1 MRITRIKFWIL
12 SFSLAAITFVSA
24 QKTNVVSAAVEY
36 QKYEKAFAFQKF
48 DDARKALET
57 AKTYIDPAIQD
68 PSTKEDPKAH
78 LYNAK
83 IYFGLIELSSLPNNE
98 DLQDLQSEET
108 MDMIKKSLSIA
119 RDNRKFKRDAE
130 DFVNQ
135 KVQQATMIG
144 TMMFEQESF
153 DMAFAGF
160 AGAFELHKMLDV
172 EDGDLKNNAIVSAQ
186 NAIKRFKEKEQLEE
200 ALTFI
205 NQVTNVFPNSTE
217 ITIQGVNIAL
227 DMGDMERAEEFF
239 NAAAASDP
247 ENALLFASMGSIYL
261 AAGDELSAKLQGMQ
275 VSDPNFSEVFD
286 KIEIFYGKAES
297 NLQKALTIDQKNTDA
312 AYNLGVLYLGK
323 GEKLTLEANQMD
335 FNDPRYNETI
345 EKSEEMYRKAIE
357 PLELFIAQYPNEAGV
372 LQVLFQVHRKAGNT
386 EKALEYKRRAE
397 EAAGN

>member
-1 MRITRIKFWIL
+1 MRITRLKFWIL
-12 SFSLAAITFVSA
+12 SLSFAAISSLAA

-36 QKYEKAFAFQKF
+36 QKYEKAFIFQKF
-48 DDARKALET
+48 DDARKALES
-57 AKTYIDPAIQD
+57 ARGFIDPAMQD
-68 PSTKEDPKAH
+68 AATKEDPKAH

-83 IYFGLIELSSLPNNE
+83 IYFGLIELSSLPDNE
-98 DLQDLQSEET
+98 DLKDLQSEET
-108 MDMIKKSLSIA
+108 MEMIKKSLAIA

-144 TMMFEQESF
+144 TMMFEQENF
-153 DMAFAGF
+153 ELAFAGF
-160 AGAFELHKMLDV
+160 AGAFELRKMLDI
-172 EDGDLKNNAIVSAQ
+172 EDDDLKNNALVSAQ
-186 NAIKRFKEKEQLEE
+186 NAITRFKEKEKLEE

-205 NQVTNVFPNSTE
+205 EQVTNMFPNSTDL
-217 ITIQGVNIAL
+217 TIQGVNIAL
-227 DMGDMERAEEFF
+227 DMGDMKRAEEFF
-239 NAAAASDP
+239 DAAAASDP
-247 ENALLFASMGSIYL
+247 NNSMLFASMGSIYL
-261 AAGDELSAKLQGMQ
+261 AAGDELSAKLKGMQ
-275 VSDPNFSEVFD
+275 VSDPNFSQVFD
-286 KIEIFYGKAES
+286 DIEILYGKAEK
-297 NLQKALTIDQKNTDA
+297 NLIKALEIDQNNTDA

-323 GEKLTLEANQMD
+323 GEKLTLEANQMN

-397 EAAGN
+397 EATGN

>member
-1 MRITRIKFWIL
+1 MRITRLKFWIVSL
-12 SFSLAAITFVSA
+12 SFAAVSAVAA

-36 QKYEKAFAFQKF
+36 QKYEKAFIFQKF
-48 DDARKALET
+48 DDARKALES
-57 AKTYIDPAIQD
+57 ARGFIDPAMQD
-68 PSTKEDPKAH
+68 AATKEDPKAH

-83 IYFGLIELSSLPNNE
+83 IYFGLIELSSLPDNE
-98 DLQDLQSEET
+98 DLKDLQSEET
-108 MDMIKKSLSIA
+108 MEMIKKSLSIA

-144 TMMFEQESF
+144 TMMFEQENF
-153 DMAFAGF
+153 EMAFAGF
-160 AGAFELHKMLDV
+160 AGAFELRKMIDV
-172 EDGDLKNNAIVSAQ
+172 EDDDLRNNALVSAQ
-186 NAIKRFKEKEQLEE
+186 NAITRFKEKEKFEE

-205 NQVTNVFPNSTE
+205 EQVTNMFPNNTDL
-217 ITIQGVNIAL
+217 TIQGVNIAL
-227 DMGDMERAEEFF
+227 DMGDMDRAEEFF
-239 NAAAASDP
+239 NSAAASDP
-247 ENALLFASMGSIYL
+247 ENSMLFASMGSIYL
-261 AAGDELSAKLQGMQ
+261 AAGDDLSAKLKGMQ
-275 VSDPNFSEVFD
+275 ASDPNFSQVFD
-286 KIEIFYGKAES
+286 KIEMLYAKAEK
-297 NLQKALTIDQKNTDA
+297 NLVRALEIDQANTDA

-323 GEKLTLEANQMD
+323 GEKLTLEANQMN

>member
-261 AAGDELSAKLQGMQ
+261 AAGDELSAKLKGMQ